1 MDDSYPADKPRLCDG
16 ATGTYFAQLGY
27 NYEDSLEQ
35 WILHNPR
42 QLEELQKCFVEA
54 GSEIILTPTFTA
66 NPAMLKRFDL
76 DEKCEE
82 INQKLAILTRENVSE
97 KALVAGNIGPTNIA
111 VEPYGETSFTE
122 LITMYRRQAEALE
135 PYVDMYW
142 IETVTSLSDMRAAV
156 IACRDSEK
164 PVYLTISI
172 NEDLVTYNNEVS
184 PKAALVLLQ
193 ELRVDAFGIN
203 CTPASRIKEVMA
215 ELLPCAK
222 IPLIAKPCCDVY
234 DENGNCTR
242 VSPEDFARDIAE
254 LLEMGVQIVGGC
266 CGATAEHIK
275 ALKGVMP
282 QYKAFDGEKEQ
293 TDFIFMNET
302 QIFYLEPD
310 TTEISEPI
318 SCYPEMHEEVSDMC
332 GKNYDILLVEINSP
346 DDAFDFAKSAHMATL
361 PVMFFSENE
370 LALKMALMMYQ
381 GRALVDSKSE
391 IDEEVL
397 KEIADK
403 YGAVVY

>member
-16 ATGTYFAQLGY
+16 ATGTYFAKLGY
-27 NYEDSLEQ
+27 NYKDSLEK
-35 WILHNPR
+35 WIIEHPE
-42 QLEELQKCFVEA
+42 QLSDLQNGFIKA

-66 NPAMLKRFDL
+66 NPALL
-76 DEKCEE
+76 EKHGLGSRCEE
-82 INQKLAILTRENVSE
+82 LNAELAKMTKEN
-97 KALVAGNIGPTNIA
+97 AGGRAIIAGNIGPTNAA
-111 VEPYGETSFTE
+111 VEPYGDTSFTE
-122 LITMYRRQAEALE
+122 LLTMYRRQAEALE

-142 IETVTSLSDMRAAV
+142 IETVTSISDMRAAV
-156 IACRDSEK
+156 IACRDSGK
-164 PVYLTISI
+164 PVYLTVSI
-172 NEDLVTYNNEVS
+172 NDELVTYGNEVS
-184 PKAALVLLQ
+184 PKAALILLQ
-193 ELRVDAFGIN
+193 ELGVDAFGIN
-203 CTPASRIKEVMA
+203 CTPASIIKEAMA

-222 IPLIAKPCCDVY
+222 VPLIAKPCCDIY
-234 DENGNCTR
+234 DEVGNCIK
-242 VSPEDFARDIAE
+242 VSPAEFAKDMAE
-254 LLEMGVQIVGGC
+254 LLQMGVQIVGGC
-266 CGATAEHIK
+266 CGTTAEHIA
-275 ALKGVMP
+275 ALKNVLP
-282 QYKAFDGEKEQ
+282 QYKAFDGEKEE

-310 TTEISEPI
+310 TTEISEPL
-318 SCYPEMHEEVSDMC
+318 SCYPEMHEEISDMC
-332 GKNYDILLVEINSP
+332 SKNYDILLVEINSP

-397 KEIADK
+397 KDIADK